1 MTNAL
6 PCGMIKGED
15 IKLYHASDSAGHTKL
30 EVLRDPD
37 RGPLRYFLRYV
48 AKTLPPPAAKSHF
61 DVGSAF
67 DTLLL
72 EGEQAFAERVAVLPD
87 DFNGRTNAGKALL
100 EQHRA
105 AGKIVLDGDEHRLV
119 LAMMEAVRRNPDF
132 VALLS
137 AGAPQITF
145 RTQFAKFSA
154 QVRPDWWNHEGVTLP
169 SGGPP
174 VGPYIVDVKTAEDLD
189 RFLRNRVDFGYDR
202 QAALYREVVRMVLA
216 DIAGVHTEEIPAP
229 TWFFGAVFKTAP
241 VDTMVFRLSDD
252 DLGTAADEVREDLLL
267 LKRCYERNE
276 WPGSPRGVHM
286 LPTPKRWKGKDI
298 F

>member
-37 RGPLRYFLRYV
+37 RGPLRYFMQYV
-48 AKTLPPPAAKSHF
+48 SKTLPPPAAKSHF

-67 DTLLL
+67 DILLL
-72 EGEQAFAERVAVLPD
+72 EGEPAFAERVAVLPD
-87 DFNGRTNAGKALL
+87 DFNGRTNVGKALL

-174 VGPYIVDVKTAEDLD
+174 VGPYIVDVKSAEDLD

-202 QAALYREVVRMVLA
+202 QAALYRDVVRMVLA
-216 DIAGVHTEEIPAP
+216 DIAGVHPEEIPAP
-229 TWFFGAVFKTAP
+229 EFFFGVVFKTAP
-241 VDTMVFRLSDD
+241 VDAIVFRLSDD

-276 WPGSPRGVHM
+276 WPGSPRGVHT
-286 LPTPKRWKGKDI
+286 LPTPKKWKGKDI